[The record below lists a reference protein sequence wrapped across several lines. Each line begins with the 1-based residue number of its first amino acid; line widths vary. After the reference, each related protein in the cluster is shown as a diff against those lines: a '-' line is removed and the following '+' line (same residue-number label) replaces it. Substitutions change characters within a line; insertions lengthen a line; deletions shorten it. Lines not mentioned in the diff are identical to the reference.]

1 MQKNT
6 NMKWS
11 VKMTETNK
19 NLFDD
24 LIDDPFK
31 DSSNELAA
39 QKSEVTEQ
47 QTKSDVTSTYEKSF
61 SDEDQRKINEIAKQI
76 KPLDNDGLLLYGQQ
90 AQSKLS
96 QFSHQMLTQ
105 VQSKDVG
112 PIGSSLRNLMNKL
125 KEVNPDELQKQN
137 KSRLKRIFRRAERS
151 VNEMFS
157 KYQSVGAQ
165 VDRISV
171 ELQKS
176 QNMLMKDVGLL
187 DQLYEENK
195 AYFDAL
201 NIYIAAA
208 EKKRDELKQNDLVEL
223 ENKVNSS
230 NNQMD
235 VQELADLQQYI
246 NRLEKR
252 IYDLQLS
259 RQITL
264 QSAPQI
270 RMIQNI
276 NQTLA
281 EKIQSS
287 ILTSIPLWKNQ
298 MAIALTL
305 LRQQGASEAQKKVTD
320 TTNEL
325 LLKNS
330 EMLKQNAVRTAEEN
344 ERGIVDIETL
354 KTTQTNIVDT
364 IQETLRIQED
374 GTRKRQQAEQELQT
388 LEQDLKTKLLQLKDE
403 QHQLRNTFKS

>member
-1 MQKNT
+1 
-6 NMKWS
+6 
-11 VKMTETNK
+11 MTETNK

-31 DSSNELAA
+31 DSSEALTP
-39 QKSEVTEQ
+39 QTSEITEQ
-47 QTKSDVTSTYEKSF
+47 QTPSDVTSTYEKTF
-61 SDEDQRKINEIAKQI
+61 SDEDQRRIDEIAKQI

-90 AQSKLS
+90 AQNKLS

-112 PIGSSLRNLMNKL
+112 PIGNSLRNLMNKL

-137 KSRLKRIFRRAERS
+137 QSRLKRIFRRAERS

-176 QNMLMKDVGLL
+176 QNILMKDVGLL

-208 EKKRDELKQNDLVEL
+208 EKKRDELKQHNLVEL
-223 ENKVNSS
+223 EQKVKAS

-330 EMLKQNAVRTAEEN
+330 EMLKQNAIRTAEEN

-374 GTRKRQQAEQELQT
+374 GTRKRQQAEQELQS

-403 QHQLRNTFKS
+403 QQQLRNTFKS

>member
-1 MQKNT
+1 
-6 NMKWS
+6 
-11 VKMTETNK
+11 MTETNK

-31 DSSNELAA
+31 DSSEALTP
-39 QKSEVTEQ
+39 QTSEITEQ
-47 QTKSDVTSTYEKSF
+47 QTSSDVTSTYEKTF
-61 SDEDQRKINEIAKQI
+61 SDEDQRRIDEIAKQI

-90 AQSKLS
+90 AQNKLS

-112 PIGSSLRNLMNKL
+112 PIGNSLRNLMNKL

-137 KSRLKRIFRRAERS
+137 QSRLKRIFRRAERS

-208 EKKRDELKQNDLVEL
+208 EKKRDELKQHNLVDLEQ
-223 ENKVNSS
+223 KVKAS

-330 EMLKQNAVRTAEEN
+330 EMLKQNAIRTAEEN

-374 GTRKRQQAEQELQT
+374 GTRKRQQAEQELQS

-403 QHQLRNTFKS
+403 QQQLRNTFKS

>member
-1 MQKNT
+1 
-6 NMKWS
+6 
-11 VKMTETNK
+11 MTETNK

-31 DSSNELAA
+31 DSSEALTP
-39 QKSEVTEQ
+39 QTSEITEQ
-47 QTKSDVTSTYEKSF
+47 QTPSDVTSTYEKTF
-61 SDEDQRKINEIAKQI
+61 SDEDQRRIDEIAKQI

-90 AQSKLS
+90 AQNKLS

-112 PIGSSLRNLMNKL
+112 PIGNSLRNLMNKL

-137 KSRLKRIFRRAERS
+137 QSRLKRIFRRAERS

-208 EKKRDELKQNDLVEL
+208 EKKRDELKQHSLVDLEQ
-223 ENKVNSS
+223 KVKAS

-330 EMLKQNAVRTAEEN
+330 EMLKQNAIRTAEEN

-374 GTRKRQQAEQELQT
+374 GTRKRQQAEQELQS

-403 QHQLRNTFKS
+403 QQQLRNTFKS

>member
-1 MQKNT
+1 M

-11 VKMTETNK
+11 VTMTETNK

-31 DSSNELAA
+31 DSSEALTT
-39 QKSEVTEQ
+39 QTSEITEQ
-47 QTKSDVTSTYEKSF
+47 QTPSDVTSTYEKIF
-61 SDEDQRKINEIAKQI
+61 SDEDQRKIDEIAKQI

-90 AQSKLS
+90 AQNKLS

-112 PIGSSLRNLMNKL
+112 PIGNSLRNLMNKL
-125 KEVNPDELQKQN
+125 KKVNPDELQKQN
-137 KSRLKRIFRRAERS
+137 QSRLKRIFRRAERS

-208 EKKRDELKQNDLVEL
+208 EKKRDELKQHNLVEL
-223 ENKVNSS
+223 EQKVKAS

-330 EMLKQNAVRTAEEN
+330 EMLKQNAIRTAEEN

-374 GTRKRQQAEQELQT
+374 GTRKRQQAEQELQS

-403 QHQLRNTFKS
+403 QQQLRNTFKS

>member
-1 MQKNT
+1 
-6 NMKWS
+6 
-11 VKMTETNK
+11 MTETNK

-31 DSSNELAA
+31 DSSEALTK
-39 QKSEVTEQ
+39 QTSEITEQ
-47 QTKSDVTSTYEKSF
+47 QTPSDVTSTYEKTF
-61 SDEDQRKINEIAKQI
+61 SDEDQRKIDEIAKQI

-90 AQSKLS
+90 AQNKLS

-112 PIGSSLRNLMNKL
+112 PIGNSLRNLMNKL

-137 KSRLKRIFRRAERS
+137 QSRLKRIFRRAERS

-208 EKKRDELKQNDLVEL
+208 EKKRDELKQHNLVEL
-223 ENKVNSS
+223 EQKFKAS
-230 NNQMD
+230 NNHMD

-330 EMLKQNAVRTAEEN
+330 EMLKQNAIRTAEEN

-374 GTRKRQQAEQELQT
+374 GTRKRQQAEQELQS

-403 QHQLRNTFKS
+403 QQQLRNTFKS

>member
-1 MQKNT
+1 
-6 NMKWS
+6 
-11 VKMTETNK
+11 MTETNK

-31 DSSNELAA
+31 DSSEALTP
-39 QKSEVTEQ
+39 QTSEITEQ
-47 QTKSDVTSTYEKSF
+47 QTPSDVTSTYEKTF
-61 SDEDQRKINEIAKQI
+61 SDEDQRKIDEIAKQI

-90 AQSKLS
+90 AQNKLS
-96 QFSHQMLTQ
+96 QFSHKMLTQ

-112 PIGSSLRNLMNKL
+112 PIGNSLRNLMNKL

-137 KSRLKRIFRRAERS
+137 QSRLKRIFRRAERS

-208 EKKRDELKQNDLVEL
+208 EKKRDELKQHNLVEL
-223 ENKVNSS
+223 EQKVKAS

-330 EMLKQNAVRTAEEN
+330 EMLKQNAIRTAEEN

-374 GTRKRQQAEQELQT
+374 GTRKRQQAEQELQS

-403 QHQLRNTFKS
+403 QQQLRNTFKS

>member
-1 MQKNT
+1 
-6 NMKWS
+6 MKWS
-11 VKMTETNK
+11 VTMTETNK

-31 DSSNELAA
+31 DSSEALTP
-39 QKSEVTEQ
+39 QTSEITEQ
-47 QTKSDVTSTYEKSF
+47 QTPSDVTSTYEKTF
-61 SDEDQRKINEIAKQI
+61 SDEDQRRIDEIAKQI

-90 AQSKLS
+90 AQNKLS

-112 PIGSSLRNLMNKL
+112 PIGNSLRNLMNKL

-137 KSRLKRIFRRAERS
+137 QSRLKRIFRRAERS

-208 EKKRDELKQNDLVEL
+208 EKKRDELKQHNLVDLEQ
-223 ENKVNSS
+223 KVKAS

-330 EMLKQNAVRTAEEN
+330 EMLKQNAIRTAEEN

-374 GTRKRQQAEQELQT
+374 GTRKRQQAEQELQS

-403 QHQLRNTFKS
+403 QQQLRNTFKS

>member
-1 MQKNT
+1 
-6 NMKWS
+6 
-11 VKMTETNK
+11 MTETNK

-31 DSSNELAA
+31 DSSEALTPQN
-39 QKSEVTEQ
+39 SEITEQ
-47 QTKSDVTSTYEKSF
+47 QTPSDVTSTYEKTF
-61 SDEDQRKINEIAKQI
+61 SDEDQRKIDEIAKQI

-90 AQSKLS
+90 AQNKLS

-112 PIGSSLRNLMNKL
+112 PIGNSLRNLMNKL

-137 KSRLKRIFRRAERS
+137 QSRLKRIFRRAERS

-208 EKKRDELKQNDLVEL
+208 EKKRDELKQHNLVEL
-223 ENKVNSS
+223 EQKVKAS

-330 EMLKQNAVRTAEEN
+330 EMLKQNAIRTAEEN

-374 GTRKRQQAEQELQT
+374 GTRKRQQAEQELQS

-403 QHQLRNTFKS
+403 QQQLRNTFKS

>member
-1 MQKNT
+1 
-6 NMKWS
+6 
-11 VKMTETNK
+11 
-19 NLFDD
+19 
-24 LIDDPFK
+24 
-31 DSSNELAA
+31 
-39 QKSEVTEQ
+39 
-47 QTKSDVTSTYEKSF
+47 
-61 SDEDQRKINEIAKQI
+61 
-76 KPLDNDGLLLYGQQ
+76 
-90 AQSKLS
+90 
-96 QFSHQMLTQ
+96 
-105 VQSKDVG
+105 
-112 PIGSSLRNLMNKL
+112 
-125 KEVNPDELQKQN
+125 
-137 KSRLKRIFRRAERS
+137 
-151 VNEMFS
+151 
-157 KYQSVGAQ
+157 
-165 VDRISV
+165 
-171 ELQKS
+171 
-176 QNMLMKDVGLL
+176 
-187 DQLYEENK
+187 
-195 AYFDAL
+195 
-201 NIYIAAA
+201 
-208 EKKRDELKQNDLVEL
+208 
-223 ENKVNSS
+223 
-230 NNQMD
+230 
-235 VQELADLQQYI
+235 I

-330 EMLKQNAVRTAEEN
+330 EMLKQNAIRTAEEN

-374 GTRKRQQAEQELQT
+374 GTRKRQQAEQELQS

-403 QHQLRNTFKS
+403 QQQLRNTFKS

>member
-1 MQKNT
+1 
-6 NMKWS
+6 MKWS
-11 VKMTETNK
+11 VTMTETNK

-31 DSSNELAA
+31 DSSEVLTP
-39 QKSEVTEQ
+39 QTSEITEQ
-47 QTKSDVTSTYEKSF
+47 QTPSDVTSTYEKTF
-61 SDEDQRKINEIAKQI
+61 SDEDQRRIDEIAKQI

-90 AQSKLS
+90 AQNKLS

-112 PIGSSLRNLMNKL
+112 PIGNSLRNLMNKL

-137 KSRLKRIFRRAERS
+137 QSRLKRIFRRAERS

-208 EKKRDELKQNDLVEL
+208 EKKRDELKQHNLVEL
-223 ENKVNSS
+223 EQKVKAS

-330 EMLKQNAVRTAEEN
+330 EMLKQNAIRTAEEN

-374 GTRKRQQAEQELQT
+374 GTRKRQQAEQELQS

-403 QHQLRNTFKS
+403 QQQLRNTFKS

>member
-1 MQKNT
+1 
-6 NMKWS
+6 
-11 VKMTETNK
+11 MTETNK

-31 DSSNELAA
+31 DTSNEQPAL
-39 QKSEVTEQ
+39 QPETQQSSE
-47 QTKSDVTSTYEKSF
+47 VTSTYEKNF
-61 SDEDQRKINEIAKQI
+61 SEEDQRKINEIANQI

-90 AQSKLS
+90 AQNKLS

-112 PIGSSLRNLMNKL
+112 PIGNSLRNLMNKL
-125 KEVNPDELQKQN
+125 KEVDPDELQKQN
-137 KSRLKRIFRRAERS
+137 KSKLKRLFKRAERS

-208 EKKRDELKQNDLVEL
+208 EKKRDELNKNELVKL
-223 ENKVNSS
+223 ENKVRTS

-235 VQELADLQQYI
+235 AQELADLQQYI

-330 EMLKQNAVRTAEEN
+330 EMLKQNAIRTAEEN

-403 QHQLRNTFKS
+403 QHQLRNTFES